1 MFIGGGEGSE
11 DLRKGYW
18 QTGGHIDRQ
27 TDRAHEQR
35 EGSER
40 RNTQITREGMQ
51 RDQAGMASGNFIC
64 STQVVH
70 LIYLVHLWQGQVM
83 A

>member
-1 MFIGGGEGSE
+1 LFIGGGEGSE

-51 RDQAGMASGNFIC
+51 RELGVAGGRAWQ
-64 STQVVH
+64 QVVTSA
-70 LIYLVHLWQGQVM
+70 V
-83 A
+83 ARF